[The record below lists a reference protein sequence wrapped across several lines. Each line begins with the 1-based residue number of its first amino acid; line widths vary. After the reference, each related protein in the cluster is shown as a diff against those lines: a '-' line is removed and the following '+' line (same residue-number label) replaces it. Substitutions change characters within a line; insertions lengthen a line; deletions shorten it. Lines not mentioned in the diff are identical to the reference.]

1 MLTDPTALRYMN
13 DALLPEEQLKL
24 LKGQSIG
31 EVQKGLFGTTR
42 KFTGRSI
49 NPKLTALGLT
59 RKEMRL
65 QDYIIILKTRTETS
79 LKLIQKL

>member
-1 MLTDPTALRYMN
+1 MLTDPTALRYTN

-31 EVQKGLFGTTR
+31 EVQKALFGTT
-42 KFTGRSI
+42 KNLLKSI
-49 NPKLTALGLT
+49 NSKLTALGLT

-65 QDYIIILKTRTETS
+65 QDYIIILKTRTETFS
-79 LKLIQKL
+79 N